1 MATTRRRSARKPSTR
16 KKATPNAA
24 EPMFD
29 AVPEVTTEPETEVVV
44 DNATPEPQPMAEP
57 QPQAEPKQAAKPPR
71 DRETRETRRR
81 PVRSGDRLVAPIW
94 AIKWAK
100 ENDCVLRYI
109 NDPAG
114 DGQRVLDMKEMGW
127 EPVIAPK
134 GKQRNPGVIT
144 AGEAGPDSSLV
155 SRTVNKSD
163 GTKAYLVYMPRA
175 DYEFYQ
181 KEKQDVID
189 GAEMAMTQGSG
200 IGGDVYGEMK
210 LGKK

>member
-1 MATTRRRSARKPSTR
+1 MATTRRRSAH
-16 KKATPNAA
+16 KKAAPKAA
-24 EPMFD
+24 EHMFD

-114 DGQRVLDMKEMGW
+114 DGQRVLDMEEMGW
-127 EPVIAPK
+127 EPVIAPRVNSVTPALLQPV
-134 GKQRNPGVIT
+134 KQART
-144 AGEAGPDSSLV
+144 APLYHV
-155 SRTVNKSD
+155 
-163 GTKAYLVYMPRA
+163 
-175 DYEFYQ
+175 Q
-181 KEKQDVID
+181 
-189 GAEMAMTQGSG
+189 
-200 IGGDVYGEMK
+200 
-210 LGKK
+210 